1 MGGTAFVRTPSAQTL
16 IKLARHNLVSSIQRA
31 GAAKRCKVLHRS
43 EEETQMKHVGLPR
56 HQIEIILPAA
66 AV

>member
-1 MGGTAFVRTPSAQTL
+1 MGGTAFVWTPSAQTL

-56 HQIEIILPAA
+56 HQIEIIFPAA

>member
-16 IKLARHNLVSSIQRA
+16 IKLARHKPVSSIPRA
-31 GAAKRCKVLHRS
+31 GAAKRCKVLHRR
-43 EEETQMKHVGLPR
+43 EEETQMKHVGLLR
-56 HQIEIILPAA
+56 YQMEIILPAA